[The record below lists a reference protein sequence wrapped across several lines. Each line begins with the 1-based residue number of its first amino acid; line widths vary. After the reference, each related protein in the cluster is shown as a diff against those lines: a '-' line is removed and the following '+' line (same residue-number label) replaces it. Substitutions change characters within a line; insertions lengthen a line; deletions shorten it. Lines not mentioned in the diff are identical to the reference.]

1 MPLPVKARSFLRN
14 LFLSR
19 RVEMDLDEEM
29 HSHLEML
36 TEENIRA
43 GMPPQEARR
52 SARIELGGIEQVKEQ
67 VRERRVGNWLHSV
80 FADCRYGARQLR
92 KNPGF
97 TFVAAL
103 TLALGIGANTYIFS
117 VVDALLLRP
126 IKFPDPGRVVA
137 LWERV
142 PNAGLDRNELA
153 PANFLDWQAQNH
165 VFDHMAAQD
174 WWDANLGGVD
184 RPEHLHGF
192 LVTPD
197 YFAAV
202 EAQPMLGRAFLPE
215 EGTPGK
221 DHVAML
227 SYGIWRDHFAA
238 DPSVVGRP
246 VLLNGID
253 YTVVGV
259 MGPDYNYPS
268 GAQIWASLAF
278 SPQSGANRGSH
289 YLHGV
294 AHLGAGISLQQ
305 AQAEMSAIGARLAK
319 QYPRTNIGRDVKA
332 MPLIESEVGQERA
345 PLVVLLVAVGL
356 VLATACANISNLLL
370 ARASSRQRETAIR
383 AALGATRRRLI
394 RQWLVESMLLGL
406 LGGGLGVLLAFL
418 CLEVQV
424 IRIPPEFARM
434 IPGWGKIAINTPVLL
449 FTTFISL
456 GTGLVFGFLPA
467 LRASRPNVN
476 DSLKEGAPST
486 GFGRRHRRLRN
497 TLIVSEVALSLAL
510 LVTAGLMMK
519 SFIRLERVSPG
530 FNPERLLTMFIA
542 LPEAK
547 YTSSEPTAN
556 FYEQLIERVQN
567 LPGVQGA
574 AVANMLPLGGMNST
588 STLRIEGRP
597 EPAAGQE
604 PEANSRT
611 VSSSYFR
618 TMQIPMLRGREFSS
632 EDSAQGPLVVAVNKA
647 FAARFWPGEDP
658 LGKRMRLSGP
668 LAEQPWRTVVAVVGN
683 IQDELNVP
691 APAEMYFPLRQQM
704 RSTMALVGRT
714 SPDPRS
720 LEASVRA
727 QVAALD
733 RDLPVF
739 DIMTMDDLRSVTL
752 IGWRLGGTLMTAFA
766 GFALALAALGLFGV
780 IAYTVKERMHEIALR
795 MALGARPQEVFRL
808 IVGQGMTLALMGLV
822 AGLPLALGMGR
833 AVAGLLY
840 GVSPNDSATFAGVAA
855 ILAATAFAACYIPAR
870 RAMRTDPWAALRN
883 E

>member
-486 GFGRRHRRLRN
+486 GFGRRHRLLRN
-497 TLIVSEVALSLAL
+497 ALIVSEVALSLAL

-519 SFIRLERVSPG
+519 SFIRLECVFPG
-530 FNPERLLTMFIA
+530 FNPNRLLTMFIA
-542 LPEAK
+542 LPDAK

-556 FYEQLIERVQN
+556 FYERLIERVQN

-588 STLRIEGRP
+588 STIRIEGRP
-597 EPAAGQE
+597 EPPAGQE
-604 PEANSRT
+604 PEANSRS
-611 VSSSYFR
+611 VSASYFR
-618 TMQIPMLRGREFSS
+618 TMQIPILRGREFAS
-632 EDSAQGPLVVAVNKA
+632 EDSAKGRLVVAVNKA

-658 LGKRMRLSGP
+658 LGKRMRLTGP
-668 LAEQPWRTVVAVVGN
+668 LRDQPWRTVVAVVGN
-683 IQDELNVP
+683 IQYELNVP
-691 APAEMYFPLRQQM
+691 APAEMYFPLRQQA
-704 RSTMALVGRT
+704 RSTMALVVRT

-733 RDLPVF
+733 RDQPVF
-739 DIMTMDDLRSVTL
+739 DIMTMDDLRSVSL

-780 IAYTVKERMHEIALR
+780 IAYTVKERTHEIALR

-840 GVSPNDSATFAGVAA
+840 GVSPNDFATFAGVAA
-855 ILAATAFAACYIPAR
+855 ILAAAAFAACYIPAR
-870 RAMRTDPWAALRN
+870 RAMRADPWTALRN

>member
-1 MPLPVKARSFLRN
+1 MPLLVKARSFLRN

-19 RVEMDLDEEM
+19 GVEVDLDQEVRA
-29 HSHLEML
+29 HLEML
-36 TEENIRA
+36 TEENVRR
-43 GMPPQEARR
+43 GMPPEEAQRA
-52 SARIELGGIEQVKEQ
+52 ARIELGGIEQVKEQ
-67 VRERRVGNWLHSV
+67 VRERRMGHWLHSV

-97 TFVAAL
+97 TAAAAL

-117 VVDALLLRP
+117 IVDALLLRP
-126 IKFPDPGRVVA
+126 IRFPDPGKVVA

-142 PNAGLDRNELA
+142 PNLGIDRNELA
-153 PANFLDWQAQNH
+153 PANFLDWRAQNH
-165 VFDHMAAQD
+165 VFDHIAAQE
-174 WWDANLGGVD
+174 WWDANLGGVEY
-184 RPEHLHGF
+184 PEHLHGF

-197 YFAAV
+197 YFATV

-227 SYGIWRDHFAA
+227 TYRLWRDHFSS
-238 DPSVVGRP
+238 DPSVVGKP

-268 GAQIWASLAF
+268 GAQIWAALAF
-278 SPQSGANRGSH
+278 TPQSGANRGSH

-294 AHLGAGISLQQ
+294 AHLAAGISPQQ
-305 AQAEMSAIGARLAK
+305 AQAELSAIAARLAK
-319 QYPRTNIGRDVKA
+319 QYPATNIGRDVKV
-332 MPLIESEVGQERA
+332 MPLVESEVGQARA
-345 PLVVLLVAVGL
+345 PLIVLMVAVGL
-356 VLATACANISNLLL
+356 VLAIACANISNLML
-370 ARASSRQRETAIR
+370 ARATSRQRETAIR
-383 AALGATRRRLI
+383 TALGATRRRLI
-394 RQWLVESMLLGL
+394 RQWLVESMLLGS

-418 CLEVQV
+418 CLKVQV

-434 IPGWGKIAINTPVLL
+434 IPGWGRIAINTPVLL
-449 FTTFISL
+449 FTSLISL

-467 LRASRPNVN
+467 LRASCPNVN

-486 GFGRRHRRLRN
+486 GFGRRHRLLRN
-497 TLIVSEVALSLAL
+497 TLIVAEVALSLAL

-519 SFIRLERVSPG
+519 SFVRLERVSPG
-530 FNPERLLTMFIA
+530 FNPDRLLTMFIA
-542 LPEAK
+542 LPDAR
-547 YTSSEPTAN
+547 YTSSEQTVN
-556 FYEQLIERVQN
+556 FYEQLVERVQN

-574 AVANMLPLGGMNST
+574 AAANILPLGGMNST

-597 EPAAGQE
+597 EPAPGQE
-604 PEANSRT
+604 PEANFRT
-611 VSSSYFR
+611 VTNSYFR
-618 TMQIPMLRGREFSS
+618 TMQIPILRGREFSS
-632 EDSAQGPLVVAVNKA
+632 QDSTKGQLVVAVNKA

-658 LGKRMRLSGP
+658 LGKRIRFSGP
-668 LAEQPWRTVVAVVGN
+668 LADQPWRTVVAVVGN

-691 APAEMYFPLRQQM
+691 PPVEMYFPLRQQVK
-704 RSTMALVGRT
+704 STMALVVRT

-720 LEASVRA
+720 LEASVRV

-733 RDLPVF
+733 RDQPVF

-752 IGWRLGGTLMTAFA
+752 IGWRLGGTLMAAFA
-766 GFALALAALGLFGV
+766 GFALGLAALGLFGV
-780 IAYTVKERMHEIALR
+780 IAYAAKERTHEIAMR
-795 MALGARPQEVFRL
+795 MALGAAPNEVFRL
-808 IVGQGMTLALMGLV
+808 IVGQGMALALIGLL

-840 GVSPNDSATFAGVAA
+840 GVSPNDLATFAGVAA
-855 ILAATAFAACYIPAR
+855 ILAGVAFAACYIPAR
-870 RAMRTDPWAALRN
+870 RAMHTDPWAALKN